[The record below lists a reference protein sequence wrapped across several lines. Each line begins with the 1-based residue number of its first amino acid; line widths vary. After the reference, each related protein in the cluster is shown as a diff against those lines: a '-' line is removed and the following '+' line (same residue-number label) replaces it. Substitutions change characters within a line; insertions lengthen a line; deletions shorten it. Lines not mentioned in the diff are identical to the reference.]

1 VRIKAAIFDM
11 DGLLIDS
18 ERIIMQACIQ
28 AAKDV
33 GIKYTQAEFVELIG
47 RSSSDASRIMTEQLG
62 GIEMLERVSHGV
74 GTILSQRN
82 HVFPLKTGAVALL
95 SHYQSQ
101 NVICGVAS
109 SSPTHHIQH
118 RLSHVNVLD
127 YFSTITSGQE
137 VSNGK
142 PSPDIYLLAI
152 QKLGFAVE
160 ECIAFED
167 SEPGARAA
175 IAAGLKVVVVPDLKQ
190 PSDFVKENSFKIVS
204 NLADFLTEL
213 PVF

>member
-62 GIEMLERVSHGV
+62 GIAMLERVSHGV
-74 GTILSQRN
+74 GMILSQRN

-109 SSPTHHIQH
+109 SSPTQHIQH

-213 PVF
+213 PAL